1 MFKKLAPSTIMW
13 TVILQVGLIC
23 WHFALTEDDDK
34 FAAYYLLMIFGC
46 VQVAAVLSAVLYG
59 PSGKFVDATPSGV
72 FSLMVRAFFESE
84 NPKIRRY
91 SRALT

>member
-1 MFKKLAPSTIMW
+1 
-13 TVILQVGLIC
+13 
-23 WHFALTEDDDK
+23 
-34 FAAYYLLMIFGC
+34 MIFGC